1 MSFRKF
7 VGLAAIGG
15 LLYAHKRRGGDFT
28 VASFKQSWND
38 LVDGAK
44 MKAMDAR
51 AAAESKLHETA
62 ERVADA
68 TDRTIEA
75 DDAQTG
81 YSTSG
86 YSYKGTG
93 GGNDFRR

>member
-1 MSFRKF
+1 MTFRKM

-15 LLYAHKRRGGDFT
+15 LLYAHKRRGGEFT
-28 VASFKQSWND
+28 LASFKESWND
-38 LVDGAK
+38 LIEGAK

-68 TDRTIEA
+68 TDRSMGEDTS
-75 DDAQTG
+75 TG
-81 YSTSG
+81 YSSSG
-86 YSYKGTG
+86 YSYGGTG
-93 GGNDFRR
+93 GGSDFRR